1 MKVEVIRTTINSTD
15 VEVKDI
21 KELDNLYNE
30 GVIDELLSDYTSRI
44 KYEFYLNDKKIKETE
59 V

>member
-44 KYEFYLNDKKIKETE
+44 KYEFYLNGKKIKETE